1 VVELRVAPAIP
12 MRFISIQLAQA
23 GERLTVTEEL

>member
-1 VVELRVAPAIP
+1 VELRVAPAIP
-12 MRFISIQLAQA
+12 MRFISVLLAQA

>member
-1 VVELRVAPAIP
+1 VELRVAPALP
-12 MRFISIQLAQA
+12 MRFIAVQLTQS